1 MPTYV
6 SLLRWTNKGIENVKD
21 SPARL
26 DGARKVFQTAGAT
39 LREFFMVT
47 GQYDMIIIADAPDD
61 AVMARAILTVASKG
75 AVQSETLRAFTEN
88 EYRTILSGL

>member
-6 SLLRWTNKGIENVKD
+6 SLLRWTNKGIENIKD

-26 DGARKVFQTAGAT
+26 DAARKVFQTAGAT

-61 AVMARAILTVASKG
+61 VVMARAILTVASKG